1 MSENRERTQAE
12 PEPGS
17 GPEAGPGGGPAA
29 LRADCGSCFALCC
42 VVPAFSAS
50 VDFAINKNAGQACPN
65 LQQDFRCGMHTRL
78 RDKGFRGCTVY
89 DCFGAGQKVS
99 QVTFG
104 GQDWRQAP
112 RTAKQM
118 FQVFPVM
125 RDLHELLWY
134 LTEALTLRPARSLHA
149 ELGAALEETERLTR
163 YNPELL
169 VELDVPAHRS
179 DVNALLLRASELVR
193 AEVRGK
199 KKDRRGADLIGAR
212 LKGAD
217 LRGAN
222 LRGAYLIGADLS
234 GADLRTADVIG
245 ADFRDADLRG
255 ADLTGAIFLIQS
267 QLDAARG
274 DAGTKLP
281 PALSHP
287 ERW

>member
-1 MSENRERTQAE
+1 M
-12 PEPGS
+12 
-17 GPEAGPGGGPAA
+17 
-29 LRADCGSCFALCC
+29 RADCTSCFALCC

-50 VDFAINKNAGQACPN
+50 VDFAIDKNSGQACPN
-65 LQQDFRCGMHTRL
+65 LQRDSRCGIHTRL

-104 GQDWRQAP
+104 GEDWRQAP
-112 RTAKQM
+112 RTAQQM
-118 FQVFPVM
+118 FRVFPVM

-149 ELGAALEETERLTR
+149 ELDAALRETERLTR

-169 VELDVPAHRS
+169 MELDVPAHRR
-179 DVNALLLRASELVR
+179 DVNALLLRAGELVR

-199 KKDRRGADLIGAR
+199 KKDHRGADLIGAR

-234 GADLRTADVIG
+234 GADLRMADVIG

-255 ADLTGAIFLIQS
+255 ADLTGAVFLIQS

-281 PALSHP
+281 PALRHP